1 MSLGGLAELTNPVLL
16 SGYKPFKLTD
26 SRILLQLKDL
36 FPMKCLDCDNDLL
49 RLPTS
54 QGPDLDVCPSGH
66 GLWLDAGEVN
76 CFVEDYLSLKQAADS
91 GGGVAVRT
99 QTKCA
104 IQMNAEMI
112 AGTTIARCNVCQGW
126 WLSCGCLTHLN
137 ETYKGAAVTIRID
150 EQELYVRAVAR
161 TKTLQLTAHNQPTRG
176 RAAPGNMW
184 FWGLF
189 LGVALVIAGLIFVAG
204 IQKSLHPTRWIQPP
218 LTMLFYLI
226 GGAVGGLGLFQ
237 YGWMIQQ
244 RKRLIESIPTSPIR
258 SLALGLVEISGQ
270 AEAEG
275 ELLTS
280 PFNELPCV
288 FYSYAV
294 EERVRSGKNTS
305 WKTIASGTSER
316 PFFVRDATGRV
327 LVVPAGARLILP
339 DERISKANWR
349 GELPPLALAG
359 LGRLGIATH
368 GWMGSKTLRCREAR
382 IRQDESVYVLGT
394 ALAPQGMSHHIANE
408 SRLFI
413 GDSRD
418 HAFIISDRSEK
429 DLLSRL
435 TWQMWAGFLGGL
447 VCVAAC
453 AALFLNQYVRTIDP

>member
-1 MSLGGLAELTNPVLL
+1 MTQP
-16 SGYKPFKLTD
+16 
-26 SRILLQLKDL
+26 RILLQLKDL
-36 FPMKCLDCDNDLL
+36 FSMKCLDCDNDLL
-49 RLPTS
+49 RLPTA

-76 CFVEDYLSLKQAADS
+76 CFVEDYLSLKQAVGS
-91 GGGVAVRT
+91 SGGVAVRT
-99 QTKCA
+99 QAKCPLCA
-104 IQMNAEMI
+104 IQMNAETI
-112 AGTTIARCNVCQGW
+112 AGTTIERCNVCQGW
-126 WLSCGCLTHLN
+126 WLSRGGLTHLN
-137 ETYKGAAVTIRID
+137 ETYKGAPVTIRID
-150 EQELYVRAVAR
+150 EQELYARAVAR
-161 TKTLQLTAHNQPTRG
+161 TKTLKPIADDQLTRG
-176 RAAPGNMW
+176 SAAPGNMW
-184 FWGLF
+184 FWGLLF
-189 LGVALVIAGLIFVAG
+189 GVALVIAGLIFVAG
-204 IQKSLHPTRWIQPP
+204 IQKFLHTTRWIRPP
-218 LTMLFYLI
+218 DVMLFYLI
-226 GGAVGGLGLFQ
+226 GGVVGGLGLFW
-237 YGWMIQQ
+237 YGWTVQQ

-294 EERVRSGKNTS
+294 EERVRSWKNTR

-327 LVVPAGARLILP
+327 LVVPAGTTLILP
-339 DERISKANWR
+339 DERISKANWL

-359 LGRLGIATH
+359 LRRLGIATH
-368 GWMGSKTLRCREAR
+368 GWMGSKTLRCREAL
-382 IRQDESVYVLGT
+382 IKQDESIYVLGT

-413 GDSRD
+413 GNSRD

-453 AALFLNQYVRTIDP
+453 AALFLNRYVRTLDPS

>member
-1 MSLGGLAELTNPVLL
+1 MLYPDLL
-16 SGYKPFKLTD
+16 SSYKPFKLTD
-26 SRILLQLKDL
+26 PRILLQLKDV
-36 FPMKCLDCDNDLL
+36 FPMKCLDCDNDLI
-49 RLPTS
+49 RLPTA

-76 CFVEDYLSLKQAADS
+76 CFVEDYLSLKQAVGS
-91 GGGVAVRT
+91 SGGVAVRT
-99 QTKCA
+99 QTKCPRCA
-104 IQMNAEMI
+104 IQMESEAIAE
-112 AGTTIARCNVCQGW
+112 ATIASCNVCQGW

-137 ETYKGAAVTIRID
+137 ETYKGAPVTIRID
-150 EQELYVRAVAR
+150 EQELYARAVAR
-161 TKTLQLTAHNQPTRG
+161 MNTLQPTAHDQPTRG

-189 LGVALVIAGLIFVAG
+189 FGVTLVIAGGIFVAG
-204 IQKSLHPTRWIQPP
+204 IQKFFHTTRSNQPP
-218 LTMLFYLI
+218 DTMLFYLI
-226 GGAVGGLGLFQ
+226 GGAVGGLGLFW
-237 YGWMIQQ
+237 YGWTVQQ
-244 RKRLIESIPTSPIR
+244 RKCLIESIPTSPIR

-270 AEAEG
+270 AESEG

-294 EERVRSGKNTS
+294 EERVRSGKNTR
-305 WKTIASGTSER
+305 WKTIASGISER
-316 PFFVRDATGRV
+316 PFFVLDATGRV
-327 LVVPAGARLILP
+327 LVVPAGATLILP
-339 DERISKANWR
+339 DERISKANWL

-359 LGRLGIATH
+359 LRRLGIATH
-368 GWMGSKTLRCREAR
+368 GWMGSKTLRCREAL
-382 IRQDESVYVLGT
+382 IRQGESIYVLGT
-394 ALAPQGMSHHIANE
+394 ALAPHGMSHHIANE

-413 GDSRD
+413 GNSRD

-453 AALFLNQYVRTIDP
+453 AALFLNRYVRTLDPS

>member
-1 MSLGGLAELTNPVLL
+1 MCFTPDLL
-16 SGYKPFKLTD
+16 SSYKPFKLTEP
-26 SRILLQLKDL
+26 RILLQLKDV
-36 FPMKCLDCDNDLL
+36 FPMKCLDCDNDLI

-66 GLWLDAGEVN
+66 GLWLDPGEVN
-76 CFVEDYLSLKQAADS
+76 CFVEDYLSLKQAVGS

-99 QTKCA
+99 QTKCPRCA
-104 IQMNAEMI
+104 IQMNAETT
-112 AGTTIARCNVCQGW
+112 AGITIASCNICQGW
-126 WLSCGCLTHLN
+126 WLSSGCLTHLN
-137 ETYKGAAVTIRID
+137 ERYKGAAVTIRIE
-150 EQELYVRAVAR
+150 EQELYARAVAR
-161 TKTLQLTAHNQPTRG
+161 TKTLQPTAHDQPTRG
-176 RAAPGNMW
+176 RVAPGNMW

-189 LGVALVIAGLIFVAG
+189 LGVALVIVGLIFVAG
-204 IQKSLHPTRWIQPP
+204 IQKFLHTTRSNQPP
-218 LTMLFYLI
+218 DAMLFYLI
-226 GGAVGGLGLFQ
+226 GGAVGGLGMFW
-237 YGWMIQQ
+237 YGWTVQQ

-270 AEAEG
+270 AEG

-294 EERVRSGKNTS
+294 EERVRSGKNTQ

-316 PFFVRDATGRV
+316 SFFVRDATGRV
-327 LVVPAGARLILP
+327 LVVPAGATLILP
-339 DERISKANWR
+339 NERISRANWR

-359 LGRLGIATH
+359 VRRLGIATH
-368 GWMGSKTLRCREAR
+368 GWIGSKTFRCREAR
-382 IRQDESVYVLGT
+382 IRQDESIYVLGT
-394 ALAPQGMSHHIANE
+394 ALAPHGMSHHIANE

-413 GDSRD
+413 GHSRD
-418 HAFIISDRSEK
+418 HAFIISDRSEQ

-447 VCVAAC
+447 VLVAAC
-453 AALFLNQYVRTIDP
+453 AALLLNRYVRTIDPS